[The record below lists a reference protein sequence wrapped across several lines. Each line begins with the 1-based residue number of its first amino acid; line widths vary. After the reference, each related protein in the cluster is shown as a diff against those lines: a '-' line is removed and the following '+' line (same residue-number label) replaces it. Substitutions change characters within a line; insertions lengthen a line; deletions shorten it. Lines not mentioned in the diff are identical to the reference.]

1 MEAATIIYRLFS
13 ILSSSIVA
21 ELYYFIIIIEYRKNT
36 TKNIMSQVSPS
47 SPIKNDIVLGVDGKP
62 KNKAYT
68 NMFQE
73 EIILTEKQKLRIDLV
88 QNKSKMKKLIKTM
101 TPSDLFSLFDEDDS
115 GLISYEEFR
124 KMLPFLD
131 IVISDAKAFRY
142 FRLCDSD
149 GSGEI
154 DFDEFKVAL
163 FICDPVSIVCIFVH
177 HHSYDHHDHQVLH

>member
-1 MEAATIIYRLFS
+1 
-13 ILSSSIVA
+13 
-21 ELYYFIIIIEYRKNT
+21 
-36 TKNIMSQVSPS
+36 MSQISSS

-88 QNKSKMKKLIKTM
+88 QNKSKMKKLIKSM
-101 TPSDLFSLFDEDDS
+101 TPSDLFTLFDEDDS
-115 GLISYEEFR
+115 GLISFEEFR
-124 KMLPFLD
+124 KMLPYLD
-131 IVISDAKAFRY
+131 IIISDAKAFRY

-163 FICDPVSIVCIFVH
+163 FICDPVSIYLSSSIIIMIKALLITIRSTLIINTILKFAMIMHLYYISFVE
-177 HHSYDHHDHQVLH
+177 Y